1 MSLHIYIVLET
12 VCLKQYDHVSI
23 LDDIVLTRV
32 SYLCRLILH
41 PPLLSFLISSCM
53 FFSVGT
59 VSFRAF
65 STYLAVLTFSLHLF
79 LQLSLSLPCL
89 RPRPNPSRCNFF
101 FPSPHWSSCFSPSFS
116 IQFNSTYVISERA
129 KRRIAK
135 TNRIFS
141 LFFLIFFYIPLP
153 PCVRLSAQVCGSLCL
168 MPAFGVIAI
177 GVLGGGQSRCRW
189 D

>member
-1 MSLHIYIVLET
+1 MQSLYIYIVLET

-101 FPSPHWSSCFSPSFS
+101 SPLPSPHWSSCFSPSFS

-141 LFFLIFFYIPLP
+141 LFFFTSLSPHAFVSRPR
-153 PCVRLSAQVCGSLCL
+153 CVVVC
-168 MPAFGVIAI
+168 V
-177 GVLGGGQSRCRW
+177 
-189 D
+189 

>member
-1 MSLHIYIVLET
+1 MH
-12 VCLKQYDHVSI
+12 CFNM
-23 LDDIVLTRV
+23 
-32 SYLCRLILH
+32 
-41 PPLLSFLISSCM
+41 FLI
-53 FFSVGT
+53 FVVLFYTPFSLFVFNL
-59 VSFRAF
+59 VCFSASIRFHSVLVPSF
-65 STYLAVLTFSLHLF
+65 STYLAVLTFFSSSF
-79 LQLSLSLPCL
+79 PSALSFFPFL

-135 TNRIFS
+135 TNRIF
-141 LFFLIFFYIPLP
+141 FFFYIHLP

>member
-1 MSLHIYIVLET
+1 MQSVYIHITHKSLIIVLET

-65 STYLAVLTFSLHLF
+65 STYLPVLTFSLHLF

-101 FPSPHWSSCFSPSFS
+101 SPLPTDPPASLLLF
-116 IQFNSTYVISERA
+116 QFNSIRHTLLVSEPNA
-129 KRRIAK
+129 ELPKQIES
-135 TNRIFS
+135 F
-141 LFFLIFFYIPLP
+141 LFFFLHPSP
-153 PCVRLSAQVCGSLCL
+153 PMRSSLG
-168 MPAFGVIAI
+168 PGV
-177 GVLGGGQSRCRW
+177 W
-189 D
+189 